1 MFNRKLK
8 KRIESLE
15 ESIDFRNEEDHK
27 NGEHLKKS
35 PFIPEYLGFTETVH
49 KTSTS
54 VKARIYTKE
63 GYNIAKSVSTNRN
76 EWAVLDPNGV
86 NNSVLMENMHSA
98 IIVLRACGMPI
109 SVYDYHQES
118 KREMQAIQDN
128 IQKQF
133 EESKKLEED

>member
-1 MFNRKLK
+1 
-8 KRIESLE
+8 
-15 ESIDFRNEEDHK
+15 
-27 NGEHLKKS
+27 
-35 PFIPEYLGFTETVH
+35 
-49 KTSTS
+49 
-54 VKARIYTKE
+54 
-63 GYNIAKSVSTNRN
+63 
-76 EWAVLDPNGV
+76 
-86 NNSVLMENMHSA
+86 MENMHSA